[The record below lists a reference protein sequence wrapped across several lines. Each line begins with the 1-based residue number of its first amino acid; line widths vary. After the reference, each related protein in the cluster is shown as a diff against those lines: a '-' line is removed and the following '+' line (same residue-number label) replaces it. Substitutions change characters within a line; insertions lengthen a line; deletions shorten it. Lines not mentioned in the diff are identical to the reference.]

1 MILLLEVIFFPR
13 RAMLFLQL
21 LVFLDLSNFLFVWQ
35 HLS

>member
-1 MILLLEVIFFPR
+1 MILLLGVFFVLR
-13 RAMLFLQL
+13 RKMLFLQL